1 MTRFNCSYAFLKLY
15 VNSNNPELIELY
27 KKHIQKHN
35 QETYTNRFPNSGFDI
50 ILPETITFNEKYK
63 MKLVDMQIKTEM
75 SYWDTTSEKTPSAF
89 TVVPRSSMSKS
100 ELMLANHVGIIDSG
114 YRGSLMGA
122 FRWLPHNIESSSE
135 YSVTKHTRLLQICHP
150 SLCPII
156 VELIENEDEL
166 SSTERG
172 DGAFGSTGL

>member
-1 MTRFNCSYAFLKLY
+1 
-15 VNSNNPELIELY
+15 
-27 KKHIQKHN
+27 
-35 QETYTNRFPNSGFDI
+35 
-50 ILPETITFNEKYK
+50 
-63 MKLVDMQIKTEM
+63 MQIKTEM
-75 SYWDTTSEKTPSAF
+75 THWDTTSEKTHSAF